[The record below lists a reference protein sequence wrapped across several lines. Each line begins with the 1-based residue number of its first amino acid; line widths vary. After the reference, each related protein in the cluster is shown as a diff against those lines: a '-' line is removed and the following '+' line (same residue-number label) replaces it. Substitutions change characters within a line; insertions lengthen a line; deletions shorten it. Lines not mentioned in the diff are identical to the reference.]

1 MYRIKF
7 IKIALLV
14 FKCVNNLAPEYLKE
28 LIKFRQIKRRSS
40 RLDDDFFMLK
50 IPPKCNFSRSEAAF
64 SHSGPK
70 IWNELP
76 YRLRS
81 LSSINEF
88 KSC

>member
-1 MYRIKF
+1 MYMTNINRHSLGIG
-7 IKIALLV
+7 LV
-14 FKCVNNLAPEYLKE
+14 T
-28 LIKFRQIKRRSS
+28 
-40 RLDDDFFMLK
+40 
-50 IPPKCNFSRSEAAF
+50 PKCNFSRSEAAF

-88 KSC
+88 KSGLKTHYFNVAFKDIT